1 MAIENNYEI
10 PISYECS
17 DLINEVKNDI
27 LEFGGATEVDAA
39 CRLDAGVKVIFDY
52 IYDKNNKE
60 LLKDFPKLADDEW
73 FERMSLNSLLN
84 YLEILNSVI

>member
-1 MAIENNYEI
+1 MAIENNYGI

-17 DLINEVKNDI
+17 DLINEVKND
-27 LEFGGATEVDAA
+27 
-39 CRLDAGVKVIFDY
+39 IFDY

-60 LLKDFPKLADDEW
+60 LLKDFPKLTDDEW

>member
-1 MAIENNYEI
+1 MAIENNYGI

-27 LEFGGATEVDAA
+27 A

-60 LLKDFPKLADDEW
+60 LLKDFPKLTDDEW
-73 FERMSLNSLLN
+73 FERMSLNSPLN
-84 YLEILNSVI
+84 YLEISNSVI

>member
-1 MAIENNYEI
+1 MAIENNYGI

-52 IYDKNNKE
+52 IYDKNNKDS
-60 LLKDFPKLADDEW
+60 LKIFQSLPT
-73 FERMSLNSLLN
+73 MSGL
-84 YLEILNSVI
+84 SVCH